1 MENLKKLDPENYI
14 KQLEENYEFYK
25 EGLNELVGDREM
37 EDRINKFVFFF
48 GRDREREKNTRIIL
62 NNRCKV
68 KDGKPDFNIEE
79 NITEDINWN

>member
-1 MENLKKLDPENYI
+1 
-14 KQLEENYEFYK
+14 
-25 EGLNELVGDREM
+25 M

-48 GRDREREKNTRIIL
+48 GRDRERDKNTRIIL

-79 NITEDINWN
+79 NIIEDNN